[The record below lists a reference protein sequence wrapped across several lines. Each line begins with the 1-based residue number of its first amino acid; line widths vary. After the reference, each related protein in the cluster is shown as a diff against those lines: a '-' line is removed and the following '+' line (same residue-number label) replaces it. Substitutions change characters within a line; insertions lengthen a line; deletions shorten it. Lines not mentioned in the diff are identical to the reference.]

1 VNLNPSTHT
10 ISGLIKINKPD
21 VPIRPIINWK
31 EAPAYK
37 PARKLTKNHEIFIPL
52 PYIFNVKDTIQ
63 LMNEVRHI
71 SFEKELKFVSFDI
84 TNMYTNIPTN
94 ELIETIEIMCKQ
106 KDLDIKTYNGIVQ
119 TCNVKLYKI
128 IYNIEI
134 HNTYKKKALGP
145 TSSVFPE
152 IYLQYL

>member
-1 VNLNPSTHT
+1 
-10 ISGLIKINKPD
+10 
-21 VPIRPIINWK
+21 
-31 EAPAYK
+31 
-37 PARKLTKNHEIFIPL
+37 
-52 PYIFNVKDTIQ
+52 
-63 LMNEVRHI
+63 
-71 SFEKELKFVSFDI
+71 
-84 TNMYTNIPTN
+84 MYTNTPTK